1 MPNMS
6 NMQRS
11 VLLPTLRA
19 AGSAVV
25 VAQTRGTSFATAC
38 AKAEGSYEVDT
49 IQKDGSVHTE
59 AVQVEA
65 VGSLGDAEDRK
76 SFMLLPSKLP
86 KLKFIGV
93 GVTESGIVKGGPAIV
108 DLTELL
114 YKCFQALPGM
124 TTLWKRQ
131 T

>member
-1 MPNMS
+1 
-6 NMQRS
+6 
-11 VLLPTLRA
+11 
-19 AGSAVV
+19 
-25 VAQTRGTSFATAC
+25 
-38 AKAEGSYEVDT
+38 VDT